1 MNNLTYKLKVNPN
14 IKILLVP
21 LLTIA
26 VVVILFV
33 LFAPQNITRLDK
45 KMKDYKEAQSQELA
59 LSQKLDSLRGLSSAS
74 LDPEDISVIA
84 LPNKSPGIWVVSQ
97 VRRFTKDYE
106 IKIEKMRLSRGRST
120 GDIESADISFEIKS
134 EDYPSFLAFLN
145 ETMTILPFT
154 SLKGVSVKRSLT
166 VQGDV
171 WSGSVDISFYWS
183 DFPTTLP
190 AIDKPLNELTIEEN
204 NLIGVISGYKKPLFT
219 ELQPD
224 ESRERPRPFE

>member
-1 MNNLTYKLKVNPN
+1 
-14 IKILLVP
+14 
-21 LLTIA
+21 
-26 VVVILFV
+26 
-33 LFAPQNITRLDK
+33 
-45 KMKDYKEAQSQELA
+45 
-59 LSQKLDSLRGLSSAS
+59 
-74 LDPEDISVIA
+74 
-84 LPNKSPGIWVVSQ
+84 
-97 VRRFTKDYE
+97 
-106 IKIEKMRLSRGRST
+106 
-120 GDIESADISFEIKS
+120 
-134 EDYPSFLAFLN
+134 
-145 ETMTILPFT
+145 
-154 SLKGVSVKRSLT
+154 VKRSLT

>member
-59 LSQKLDSLRGLSSAS
+59 LSQKLDSLKGLSSAS

-84 LPNKSPGIWVVSQ
+84 LPSKSPGIWVVSQ
-97 VRRFTKDYE
+97 VRRFTEDYE

-120 GDIESADISFEIKS
+120 GDIESADINFEIKS

-154 SLKGVSVKRSLT
+154 SLKGVSVKRSLAA
-166 VQGDV
+166 QGDV

-183 DFPTTLP
+183 DFPTALP

-204 NLIGVISGYKKPLFT
+204 NLISVISGYKKPLFT